1 MIDLLIIL
9 LKPALLCV
17 EAKKYWLF
25 PIALVAWVIDMIIA
39 HTTWALIAGMPKSGE
54 WTISQTLNRL
64 CKDKTHPDHQLFI
77 QIAKKI
83 NQMSPT
89 KNHIQGVGI

>member
-17 EAKKYWLF
+17 EARRYWLY
-25 PIALVAWVIDMIIA
+25 PVALVAWIIDVIIA
-39 HTTWALIAGMPKSGE
+39 HSTWALIAGWPRKGE

-64 CKDKTHPDHQLFI
+64 CKDRSHPDHLLFV

-83 NQMSPT
+83 NQTSPT